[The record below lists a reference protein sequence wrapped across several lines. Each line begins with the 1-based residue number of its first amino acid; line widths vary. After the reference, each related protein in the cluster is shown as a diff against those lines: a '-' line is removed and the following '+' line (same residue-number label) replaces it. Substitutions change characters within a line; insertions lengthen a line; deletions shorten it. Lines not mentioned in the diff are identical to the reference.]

1 MRKERLRVKGGTAAE
16 KDIFLFFIF
25 CGGGGVYSTYA
36 LQQLLINTTLQ
47 LTIQY
52 MLHWIE
58 AKDLRGFFGGGGEF
72 CILELFCF
80 CISSVTVTSSEN

>member
-1 MRKERLRVKGGTAAE
+1 MCRLKKDMHLSGEKEEIKWERNDLEWKEALLQRR
-16 KDIFLFFIF
+16 IFFYLFFF
-25 CGGGGVYSTYA
+25 VGAGGVYSTYA

-58 AKDLRGFFGGGGEF
+58 AKDLRGFFGGGG
-72 CILELFCF
+72 
-80 CISSVTVTSSEN
+80 SSAY